1 MIFDDI
7 DPRERVIKTPVER
20 DDELIEKM
28 KSKVPIFRQWLHDLD
43 KKHRNQYNYL

>member
-28 KSKVPIFRQWLHDLD
+28 KSKVPIFRQWLANFERLHMS
-43 KKHRNQYNYL
+43 NYPK